1 VWTWK
6 GSGAS
11 SGTCTSIKIGA
22 RQGRE
27 LEAGLEARVVDQDQ
41 AAALPGGLVE
51 AGCDLPA
58 VSLEVGQ
65 HLGRVRLG
73 AVQEGQL
80 EAAEVEAGGG
90 CCLVL
95 GQHLVE
101 QLHQGVVLQH
111 QAAGIWCWGSVCG

>member
-1 VWTWK
+1 MDLEGLRGQFWDVHLDR
-6 GSGAS
+6 
-11 SGTCTSIKIGA
+11 IGA

-27 LEAGLEARVVDQDQ
+27 LEAGLEARVVDQHQ

-58 VSLEVGQ
+58 VPLEVGQ

-80 EAAEVEAGGG
+80 EAAEQAAHIHGGDSRRG
-90 CCLVL
+90 RCQRAL
-95 GQHLVE
+95 GQHLAE
-101 QLHQGVVLQH
+101 
-111 QAAGIWCWGSVCG
+111 